1 MFGAP
6 ERKLP
11 PRMARESLSP
21 DLVNRI
27 QDFRKTVD
35 ASVAD
40 LSAAPGADIVA
51 PAVVEGLRRNVA
63 HRIERLERRYT
74 AAVKRDGNEALREIA
89 IARGALFPEG
99 APQERSLNFI
109 PLLARYGDE
118 IISSAMSEITAHTA
132 KL

>member
-1 MFGAP
+1 
-6 ERKLP
+6 
-11 PRMARESLSP
+11 MARESLSP

-27 QDFRKTVD
+27 KNFRDTVD

-51 PAVVEGLRRNVA
+51 PAVIDGLKRNVA

-99 APQERSLNFI
+99 SPQERALNFI

-118 IISSAMSEITAHTA
+118 IISFAMSEITAHTA
-132 KL
+132 KLW